1 MKYIIKIFFFLLLLI
16 FSQTSNA
23 KVENRIILKVE
34 NKIITAF
41 EIKSKIL
48 SSLIISGKEINQ
60 KNIENLKVQA
70 LESLIQLKLKEIE
83 LSKFNIKNN
92 TKQINQYLNSISSD
106 NIPNLKNKFI
116 ANNLD
121 YQLFLNEIEIQFKW
135 QKLIYQIY
143 SNKIEIN
150 DNNLDDEI
158 NDLIKNNTN
167 IKEYNVSE
175 IEILFENN
183 NSDKSRIMNI
193 QNEIK
198 NNGFGITAQN
208 YSMAS
213 SATNKGNIGWID
225 INVLTKHISNILS
238 KMEIDDVSKP
248 IIRQN
253 SVLFLKVND
262 LRDVQSDNVNKTELK
277 KKLIEQKKNELFN
290 LYSRSHLSKLKNT
303 SLIEYK

>member
-1 MKYIIKIFFFLLLLI
+1 MSLVNAPPLI
-16 FSQTSNA
+16 GLYLSPFPH
-23 KVENRIILKVE
+23 IYHPLKFIE
-34 NKIITAF
+34 QPLPTLTCIP
-41 EIKSKIL
+41 SK
-48 SSLIISGKEINQ
+48 
-60 KNIENLKVQA
+60 
-70 LESLIQLKLKEIE
+70 
-83 LSKFNIKNN
+83 
-92 TKQINQYLNSISSD
+92 YLNSISSD

-198 NNGFGITAQN
+198 YQ
-208 YSMAS
+208 M
-213 SATNKGNIGWID
+213 
-225 INVLTKHISNILS
+225 L
-238 KMEIDDVSKP
+238 DD
-248 IIRQN
+248 
-253 SVLFLKVND
+253 
-262 LRDVQSDNVNKTELK
+262 
-277 KKLIEQKKNELFN
+277 
-290 LYSRSHLSKLKNT
+290 
-303 SLIEYK
+303 